1 MMMSM
6 KAPSV
11 PMMVVGFVGVSSFAM
26 DYVGTCLKTKLNMRQ
41 RRSWLTANQYHMSH
55 TIALAA
61 IAWIMTL
68 AKESPEASS
77 RLQKGFYL
85 VAAGSLGFAGSIYS
99 LCLRWCP
106 KFMGPL
112 TPTSG
117 LVLVLG
123 WINVGL
129 AGLYW

>member
-1 MMMSM
+1 MSL
-6 KAPSV
+6 KSAHAP
-11 PMMVVGFVGVSSFAM
+11 MILVGVAGASSFAM
-26 DYVGTCLKTKLNMRQ
+26 AYAGARLKTKLNMRQ
-41 RRSWLTANQYHMSH
+41 RRSWLTANQYHASH
-55 TIALAA
+55 TVALAA
-61 IAWIMTL
+61 IAWLMTL

-85 VAAGSLGFAGSIYS
+85 VFAGALCFAGSIYS
-99 LCLRWCP
+99 LSLSLCP

-117 LVLVLG
+117 LVLVMG

>member
-1 MMMSM
+1 MMSL
-6 KAPSV
+6 KSAHV
-11 PMMVVGFVGVSSFAM
+11 PMILVGA
-26 DYVGTCLKTKLNMRQ
+26 VGTSSLVMDFAGSRLKSKLNMRQ

-55 TIALAA
+55 TVALAA
-61 IAWIMTL
+61 IAWLMML

-85 VAAGSLGFAGSIYS
+85 VTAGALGFAGSIYS

>member
-1 MMMSM
+1 MIL
-6 KAPSV
+6 
-11 PMMVVGFVGVSSFAM
+11 VGAIGTSSLVMDFA
-26 DYVGTCLKTKLNMRQ
+26 GSRLKSKLNMRQ

-55 TIALAA
+55 TVALAA
-61 IAWIMTL
+61 IAWLMML

-85 VAAGSLGFAGSIYS
+85 VTAGALGFAGSIYS

>member
-1 MMMSM
+1 MAAFKSTHG
-6 KAPSV
+6 P
-11 PMMVVGFVGVSSFAM
+11 MVVVGLVGASSFAM
-26 DYVGTCLKTKLNMRQ
+26 DYVGSCLKTKLNMRQ
-41 RRSWLTANQYHMSH
+41 RRSWLTANQYHMAH
-55 TIALAA
+55 TVALGA
-61 IAWIMTL
+61 IAWLMTL

-77 RLQKGFYL
+77 RLEKGFYL
-85 VAAGSLGFAGSIYS
+85 VAAGALGFAGSIYS
-99 LCLRWCP
+99 LCVRWCP

-123 WINVGL
+123 WVNVGL

>member
-1 MMMSM
+1 MMSL
-6 KAPSV
+6 KSAHV
-11 PMMVVGFVGVSSFAM
+11 PMMLVGAIGASSFAM
-26 DYVGTCLKTKLNMRQ
+26 DYVGSRLKTKLNMRQ
-41 RRSWLTANQYHMSH
+41 RRSWLIANQYHMSH
-55 TIALAA
+55 TVALAA
-61 IAWIMTL
+61 IAWMMTL

-85 VAAGSLGFAGSIYS
+85 VMAGAFGFAGSIYS
-99 LCLRWCP
+99 LSLRWCP

>member
-1 MMMSM
+1 MMFL
-6 KAPSV
+6 KTAHAPTIL
-11 PMMVVGFVGVSSFAM
+11 VGCVGLSSFAM
-26 DYVGTCLKTKLNMRQ
+26 DVLGTRLQEKMTMRQ
-41 RRSWLTANQYHMSH
+41 RRSWLTANQYHMVH
-55 TIALAA
+55 TVALAA
-61 IAWIMTL
+61 IAWMMTL

-77 RLQKGFYL
+77 RLNKGFYL
-85 VAAGSLGFAGSIYS
+85 VLAGALGFAGSIYS
-99 LCLRWCP
+99 LCLRICP

-123 WINVGL
+123 WTNVAL